1 MLLLFDL
8 VWDHLLIDA
17 DDTLC
22 LGKLLEVGVE
32 KVQDRSNFVQP
43 VVVRAVSRWL
53 LVVVIEVKT
62 GLYLLKFYCS

>member
-1 MLLLFDL
+1 MLLLLYL

-53 LVVVIEVKT
+53 LVVVSEVKT

>member
-1 MLLLFDL
+1 MLLLLYL
-8 VWDHLLIDA
+8 VWDHFLIDA

-53 LVVVIEVKT
+53 LVVVSEVKT

>member
-1 MLLLFDL
+1 MLLLLYL

-43 VVVRAVSRWL
+43 VVVRTVSRWL
-53 LVVVIEVKT
+53 LVVVSEVKT

>member
-53 LVVVIEVKT
+53 LVVVSEVKT

>member
-1 MLLLFDL
+1 MLLLLYL